1 MPKSLD
7 SPERVSILYKCVCG
21 GGDTFPSFFGYYI
34 DLFRSYNLFPLNMM
48 KVLHIVDLI
57 GTVYFMK

>member
-7 SPERVSILYKCVCG
+7 SPERVPILYKCVC

-34 DLFRSYNLFPLNMM
+34 DLFRSYNLFPL
-48 KVLHIVDLI
+48 KYDESLA
-57 GTVYFMK
+57 YC